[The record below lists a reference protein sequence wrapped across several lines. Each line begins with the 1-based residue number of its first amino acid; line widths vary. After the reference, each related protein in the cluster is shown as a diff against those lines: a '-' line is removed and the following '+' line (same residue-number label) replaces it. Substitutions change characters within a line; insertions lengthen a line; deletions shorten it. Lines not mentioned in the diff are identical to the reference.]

1 MVDPQDIPQGDQ
13 ERLKTI
19 AGLDFSMPNASPHT
33 VTLRDLDR
41 ELNKAENVTVIR
53 SGGQETINFSDRT
66 ELSLVF
72 SDTSG
77 DESSTLWRE
86 LRDMSNSTLRSTNVA
101 FVNQD
106 PEDMFPPAFVIRD
119 VDVPDALDPA
129 EFGYDVPSRDEI
141 G

>member
-1 MVDPQDIPQGDQ
+1 MVDPQDILRVDIEP
-13 ERLKTI
+13 LKTI

-33 VTLRDLDR
+33 VTLKEID
-41 ELNKAENVTVIR
+41 EQLNKDGNVTTIT

-72 SDTSG
+72 EDTSG
-77 DESSTLWRE
+77 AESSTLWRE
-86 LRDMSNSTLRSTNVA
+86 LRGMSDHTLRRVNVA
-101 FVNQD
+101 FVKQD
-106 PEDMFPPAFVIRD
+106 PEDLFPPAFVIRD

-129 EFGYDVPSRDEI
+129 EFGYDVPSRDDI